1 MLIFLLYSSD
11 AASFF
16 FRDLETE
23 LLLVATHFIEKDKD
37 LRLPKNLKVS
47 DNVNDLFRPF
57 TIHLW

>member
-1 MLIFLLYSSD
+1 MLPL
-11 AASFF
+11 FF

-47 DNVNDLFRPF
+47 DNVNDLFRPL
-57 TIHLW
+57 TIRLW

>member
-1 MLIFLLYSSD
+1 MLPL
-11 AASFF
+11 FF